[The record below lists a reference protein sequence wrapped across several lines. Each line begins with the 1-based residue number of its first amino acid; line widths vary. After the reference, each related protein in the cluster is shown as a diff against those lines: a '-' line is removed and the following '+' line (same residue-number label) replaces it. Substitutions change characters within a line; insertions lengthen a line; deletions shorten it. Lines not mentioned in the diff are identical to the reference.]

1 MNKSFY
7 TLTVKEALSESNS
20 SLAGLS
26 TAEAAK
32 RLQEI
37 GPNALPEPASEHVFL
52 IFLRQFQSPL
62 IYLLLAAAIIVFL
75 LKDLVD
81 AGAIVFIV
89 LFNAVIGTFQE
100 GRAQNTLAA
109 LRKFIQTKTLLIRDG
124 KEEILDSEKLVPG
137 DIILLKEG
145 EKVPADARIISANE
159 LRVNESS
166 LTGESSPVYKTDSVS
181 SDINLPI
188 ADQANMVFKGTFVS
202 SGEGKALVVATGIE
216 SAIGKI
222 SQEMAKIETDMPL
235 KGDID
240 KLSRMIITAVL
251 IISTLIFAVGL
262 LLDKP
267 LKEML
272 FTVVALAVGVVPEGL
287 PVILTL
293 VLSTGVWRMAKRN
306 ALVKRLMAV
315 EALGQAQIIAVDKTG
330 TITHNEMTVQR
341 IYCGGE
347 HFTITGEGYSDKGDI
362 QRAGKKVDIESH
374 PLLLN
379 LAQMSALSVNA
390 GVFQKEGSID
400 PEISGDPTEAAIVT
414 FAKKLGIE
422 KATLTDQ
429 FKELSRTPFK
439 SETRCLTAS
448 FENNK
453 KNFAYVL
460 GAPEVILNKCVWFM
474 TADGK
479 KISIA
484 QKKSEIEKV
493 IKKASSQGM
502 RLVAVSSNKAFIGL
516 FEIQDSIRLE
526 VKDAVHAVQKAG
538 IKVVMITG
546 DHKETARAIAGQA
559 GIYISGDTI
568 LTGEEIE
575 KLSESEL
582 DKKIHSVSVFARV
595 TPQHKLKIVQSYKR
609 IGNIIGMTG
618 DGVND
623 APALVAADLGI
634 AMGKVGTE
642 VTKEAGDVI
651 LLDDNFS
658 SIVAAI
664 EEGRAIYKT
673 IKKAILY
680 LFSTGLGSLL
690 TIVISLIAG
699 WPLPLLPIQI
709 LWVNLVGDG
718 IMGTPLA
725 LEQKEKDLLEQK
737 WQRSD
742 RTLIDLSAIRRLT
755 LMGLIMTIG
764 TLFVFGLNFKDNL
777 AHALTLSFTTMAV
790 FQWFNAWNCRSE
802 TKSIFSSHLWSNKT
816 IIYATLFVF
825 FLQLLAVYTP
835 IMQSILHTVPL
846 SLADWVLIFATA
858 SSILIVE
865 EIRKFIYRRRR
876 VS

>member
-1 MNKSFY
+1 M
-7 TLTVKEALSESNS
+7 LESNS

-26 TAEAAK
+26 ALEAAK
-32 RLQEI
+32 RLQEV
-37 GPNALPEPASEHVFL
+37 GPNALPEPKSEHLFL

-62 IYLLLAAAIIVFL
+62 IYLLLAAAVIVFL
-75 LKDLVD
+75 LQDLVD
-81 AGAIVFIV
+81 AGAIVFIL
-89 LFNAVIGTFQE
+89 LFNAAIGTFQE

-124 KEEILDSEKLVPG
+124 KAEILDSEELVPG
-137 DIILLKEG
+137 DIIILKEG

-159 LRVNESS
+159 LKINESS
-166 LTGESSPVYKTDSVS
+166 LTGESNPVYKTDSVL

-188 ADQANMVFKGTFVS
+188 ADQTNMVFKGTFVS
-202 SGEGKALVVATGIE
+202 SGEGKALVVATGINT
-216 SAIGKI
+216 AIGKI
-222 SQEMAKIETDMPL
+222 SQEMATIVTEMPL

-240 KLSRMIITAVL
+240 KLSRIIVTAVL
-251 IISTLIFAVGL
+251 SVSALIFAVGL

-267 LKEML
+267 VKEMF
-272 FTVVALAVGVVPEGL
+272 FTVVALAVSVVPEGL
-287 PVILTL
+287 PVVLTL

-330 TITHNEMTVQR
+330 TITHNEMMVQR
-341 IYCGGE
+341 VYCGGE
-347 HFTITGEGYSDKGDI
+347 QFTITGEGYSDEGEV
-362 QRAGKKVDIESH
+362 QRNGKSVEIESY

-379 LAQMSALSVNA
+379 LARISALSPNA
-390 GVFQKEGSID
+390 SVHQKEGSD

-422 KATLTDQ
+422 KATLLNE
-429 FKELSRTPFK
+429 FKELSRETFK
-439 SETRCLTAS
+439 SETRYLSAS

-453 KNFAYVL
+453 KIFTYVL
-460 GAPEVILNKCVWFM
+460 GAPEVILGKCVWFM
-474 TADGK
+474 TAEGK
-479 KISIA
+479 KIPIA
-484 QKKSEIEKV
+484 QKINGIEGI
-493 IKKASSQGM
+493 IKEASSQGM

-516 FEIQDSIRLE
+516 FEIQDSIRPQVRE
-526 VKDAVHAVQKAG
+526 AVQAAQKAG

-546 DHKETARAIAGQA
+546 DHKETAKAIATQA
-559 GIYISGDTI
+559 GIYLSGDTI

-582 DKKIHSVSVFARV
+582 DKKILSVSVFARV

-609 IGNIIGMTG
+609 NGNIIGMTG

-642 VTKEAGDVI
+642 VAKEAADII

-680 LFSTGLGSLL
+680 LFSTGFGELL
-690 TIVISLIAG
+690 IIMISLIAG

-718 IMGTPLA
+718 ILSTPLA
-725 LEQKEKDLLEQK
+725 LEPKEKDLLEQK

-742 RTLIDLSAIRRLT
+742 RNLIDLPAVRRLI
-755 LMGLIMTIG
+755 LMGLIMTAG
-764 TLFVFGLNFKDNL
+764 TLFVFGLNFRDDL
-777 AHALTLSFTTMAV
+777 AKALTLSFTTLAV
-790 FQWFNAWNCRSE
+790 FQWFNAWNCRSG

-816 IIYATLFVF
+816 IIFATLFVF
-825 FLQLLAVYTP
+825 CLQLLAIYVP
-835 IMQSILHTVPL
+835 FMQNILHTVPL
-846 SLADWVLIFATA
+846 SLTDWVLIFVTA

-865 EIRKFIYRRRR
+865 EIRKFIYRRRKI
-876 VS
+876 S